1 MDHRNQTAAMSSS
14 MMLSRSIVG
23 LSMSQGAEDWR
34 LHLLGPWELFRGRER
49 VHVTLRQQRL
59 IAALAL
65 LPLRPRAVLGEL
77 LWPES
82 PNGQAAGNLR
92 AALWRIRH
100 ELPSL
105 LEFRDDDPRLC
116 GRVRIDVEEF
126 RHQLRDIGTINWVYD
141 PGLVR
146 LIYRA
151 ELLPGWY
158 EDWLTFEQE
167 RIRRQRLF
175 GLHTMCG
182 KLLDAGNVP
191 AALEAA
197 ILAVSIEP
205 LSETSQTLLIQAQLE
220 AGDYTGAVRQFH
232 AFSDLLD
239 RELGVEPPPRLHRM
253 LYRGGANVPVASI
266 THAPRERAPGS

>member
-1 MDHRNQTAAMSSS
+1 MS
-14 MMLSRSIVG
+14 
-23 LSMSQGAEDWR
+23 AEGWR
-34 LHLLGPWELFRGRER
+34 LHLLGPWELYRGRER

-65 LPLRPRAVLGEL
+65 LPLRPRAVFAGV

-100 ELPSL
+100 ELPGL
-105 LEFRDDDPRLC
+105 LERRDDDPRLS
-116 GRVRIDVEEF
+116 GGVWIDVEEF
-126 RHQLRDIGTINWVYD
+126 RRRLRGIDAEYWAYD
-141 PGLVR
+141 LELLP
-146 LIYRA
+146 LIERA

-167 RIRRQRLF
+167 RIRQQRMF
-175 GLHTMCG
+175 ALHTLCR
-182 KLLDAGNVP
+182 KLLDQSDVP
-191 AALEAA
+191 AALDAA

-205 LSETSQTLLIQAQLE
+205 LNESSQTVLLQAQLA
-220 AGDYTGAVRQFH
+220 AGDYAAAARQFR

-239 RELGVEPPPRLHRM
+239 RELGVEPSPPMHRL
-253 LYRGGANVPVASI
+253 LYRGPATLPFTTI
-266 THAPRERAPGS
+266 TDSSPERAPGS